1 MRLAPLLCCAG
12 FCLAFNTASPP
23 SSGAAP
29 RANKAAA
36 KRKAK
41 PAAKKVDAAEDTE
54 AADTKAPTEPTTE
67 APADTEA
74 ERAVKDKKAPG
85 DGTPRAVETQEKEGV
100 KGYKFGAVEVE
111 GRLKSPQ
118 VLYFLRRVRAEF
130 AAGDLGHRSFM
141 RELSHTRHDAA
152 FR

>member
-1 MRLAPLLCCAG
+1 MRLAPLLCCVG
-12 FCLAFNTASPP
+12 FCLAFNTVAPP
-23 SSGAAP
+23 SPAAAP

-41 PAAKKVDAAEDTE
+41 PAAKKNEAPEDTA
-54 AADTKAPTEPTTE
+54 AADTKAE
-67 APADTEA
+67 AESTAEAAPDAEA
-74 ERAVKDKKAPG
+74 ERAVKDKKAAG
-85 DGTPRAVETQEKEGV
+85 DGTPRAIETQEKEGV
-100 KGYKFGAVEVE
+100 KGYKFGGVEVE